1 MLKQIAFV
9 TSAGLVLSLGV
20 VSLAAPPQADRPG
33 VVVQPKVTVV
43 NRGRSEAI
51 PVSVQGWDAGEK
63 PLTVQLAGTASV
75 QARLLSQPWS
85 YRTVKVAPGQ
95 DIASALATA
104 GVEGWEAAGVQTSDS
119 SGIVLLL
126 KKPL

>member
-9 TSAGLVLSLGV
+9 TSAGLVLSLGA

-51 PVSVQGWDAGEK
+51 PVTVQGWDSGDR
-63 PLTVQLAGTASV
+63 PVIVQIAGTPTV
-75 QARLLSQPWS
+75 QARYVSQPWG
-85 YRTVKVAPGQ
+85 YRTVKVSPGQ
-95 DIASALATA
+95 DMAAALATA
-104 GVEGWEAAGVQTSDS
+104 GVDGWEAAGVQTSDA